1 MAKFR
6 RGTITSPATTGVV
19 NIEHNRAHKFDRR
32 QSDASFNQNPVRSI
46 KGGSGSFE
54 LLGGSWTDLYNATL
68 VMAIEDVSAANGT
81 ETIATKTLTFTE
93 VTTNSGANANNDGGE
108 GGRKV
113 SFEYT
118 DVTES

>member
-19 NIEHNRAHKFDRR
+19 NVDFARSHKFDRR
-32 QSDASFNQNPVRSI
+32 SSDASFNQNPVRTA

-54 LLGGSWTDLYNATL
+54 LTGNTFTDLYNATM
-68 VMAIEDVSAANGT
+68 VVAVEDVTASGGV
-81 ETIATKTLTFTE
+81 ETITNRTFTFSE

-108 GGRKV
+108 GSRKI
-113 SFEYT
+113 SFDFT
-118 DVTES
+118 DFVET